1 METKNA
7 KFFEDVFPLRSSAS
21 SSIVSSLEQLV
32 ETYSESISED
42 LRRSKRHW
50 TKKSF
55 VDDFYTYL
63 IEDDP
68 LIFLEAINSLDANLW
83 EQAIRI
89 EIDSIKKNNSWTLV
103 DILEGANP
111 IGCKWIFKRKYN
123 PNGSI
128 DK

>member
-1 METKNA
+1 MLPDPKKMKIGSKTSDCLFSGYAEHSVAYRFLVLKSDMIEYNTIMETKNA
-7 KFFEDVFPLRSSAS
+7 KFFEDVFPLRYSAS
-21 SSIVSSLEQLV
+21 FSTVSSLEQLV

-68 LIFLEAINSLDANLW
+68 LIFS
-83 EQAIRI
+83 R
-89 EIDSIKKNNSWTLV
+89 S
-103 DILEGANP
+103 
-111 IGCKWIFKRKYN
+111 Y
-123 PNGSI
+123 
-128 DK
+128 

>member
-1 METKNA
+1 
-7 KFFEDVFPLRSSAS
+7 LRSSAS